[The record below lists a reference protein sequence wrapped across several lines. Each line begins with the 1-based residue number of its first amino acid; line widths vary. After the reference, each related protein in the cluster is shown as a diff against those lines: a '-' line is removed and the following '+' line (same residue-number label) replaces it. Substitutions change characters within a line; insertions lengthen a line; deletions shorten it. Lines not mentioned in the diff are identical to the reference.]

1 METNCTSITVTFP
14 TDRTN
19 HKRRTATEQR
29 HKQRQQKRQ
38 QLNSKKNQK
47 NHQRQKQQRQQ
58 QHQQEFDNF
67 ITSITLS

>member
-1 METNCTSITVTFP
+1 MDTNSTSISLTFP

-19 HKRRTATEQR
+19 HKKRTATEQR
-29 HKQRQQKRQ
+29 HKQRQQK
-38 QLNSKKNQK
+38 NATAKNQK

-58 QHQQEFDNF
+58 QHQQEFDNL